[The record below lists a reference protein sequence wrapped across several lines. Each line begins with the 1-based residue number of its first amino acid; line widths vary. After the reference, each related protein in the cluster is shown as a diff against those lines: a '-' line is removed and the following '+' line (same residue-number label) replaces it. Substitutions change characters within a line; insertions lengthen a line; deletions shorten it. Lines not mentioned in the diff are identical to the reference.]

1 MIKLSIRFRQLGF
14 GVCFAVFGFGGLILS
29 YVVFPLIFICKRNK
43 LTRQDLCQWW
53 ISAAFQGFVKFMG
66 MVGVVSVDVHNK
78 ERFVQ
83 DKGALVVA
91 NHPTLIDVVIIIG
104 QLRQCDCIVKA
115 SLWKNPFI
123 RHVIQMAG
131 YIPNDSEDI
140 LGICE
145 GKMSSGRKL
154 LVFPEGTR
162 TTPNSF
168 VKCQRGAAQL
178 AIRCKSD
185 IQRVLITSN
194 PATLYKGI
202 AWHDVP
208 QSKPHIDVVVLER
221 ESIQVLIDCSRS
233 IPIAARRLTRYFEA
247 SLEPSLKPEQMTIED
262 YVLGNFTQQN

>member
-1 MIKLSIRFRQLGF
+1 MCFTLF
-14 GVCFAVFGFGGLILS
+14 GVGGLVLS
-29 YVVFPLIFICKRNK
+29 YVIFPLVFIFERNK
-43 LTRQDLCQWW
+43 LTRQNLCQWW
-53 ISAAFQGFVKFMG
+53 ISVAFQGFVWFMNY
-66 MVGVVSVDVHNK
+66 VGVLKINVYNR
-78 ERFVQ
+78 ERFVA

-91 NHPTLIDVVIIIG
+91 NHPTLIDVVIIIA

-140 LGICE
+140 LDIC
-145 GKMSSGRKL
+145 GSKMSSGRKL

-162 TTPNSF
+162 STPSSL

-178 AIRCKSD
+178 AIRCNTD
-185 IQRVLITSN
+185 IQRVLISCS

-202 AWHDVP
+202 AWYDV
-208 QSKPHIDVVVLER
+208 SETRSNIDVVILER
-221 ESIQVLIDCSRS
+221 ESIQTLIDCSRS

-247 SLEPSLKPEQMTIED
+247 SLEPSFESEQMTIEE
-262 YVLGNFTQQN
+262 YVLGKFTK